1 MSKLMM
7 GWVVAATAAL
17 AVPSAGS
24 SQATTGARMA
34 AHIEAEASKLHNQ
47 SHQWADA
54 ADLYVAAAQLR
65 ADDDPQAQEDLFVAA
80 NLFNTIGDVTG
91 AIAALESAGSRAEA
105 NGDIVRAVEMFAVAS
120 SVAQEAGL
128 KSEYRRL
135 GYKSAELV
143 GSRKLSNTE
152 RTQILRRFAEE

>member
-1 MSKLMM
+1 MNKMMM
-7 GWVVAATAAL
+7 GWVVAATAAM
-17 AVPSAGS
+17 AVPSVGS

-34 AHIEAEASKLHNQ
+34 AHIEAEAAKLNNQ
-47 SHQWADA
+47 SHQWTDA
-54 ADLYVAAAQLR
+54 ANLYLAAAQLR

-80 NLFNTIGDVTG
+80 NLFNTIGNPAG
-91 AIAALESAGSRAEA
+91 AIAALESAGTRAEA
-105 NGDIVRAVEMFAVAS
+105 SGDIVRAVEMFAVAS

-143 GSRKLSNTE
+143 GSRELSSTE
-152 RTQILRRFAEE
+152 RIEILRRFADE

>member
-1 MSKLMM
+1 
-7 GWVVAATAAL
+7 
-17 AVPSAGS
+17 
-24 SQATTGARMA
+24 MA